1 MKLFG
6 KKETK
11 INDKGFTLVELIV
24 VLVILAILAAILVPA
39 LLGYIDRARG
49 SKLLLNGKSVL
60 TAAQAECSNLY
71 GIADSTETIDTYL
84 GGSSAS
90 TYLQRI
96 ADTADT
102 PGTGYIKL
110 KATAAAPTSENHDAW
125 TVKEVWYVEGDAAV
139 YFNGKTWIENLSAS
153 SVPTSGG
160 YAIPARTGSTS
171 SGTGTGTG
179 TGTN

>member
-1 MKLFG
+1 MKVLG
-6 KKETK
+6 KQKK

-49 SKLLLNGKSVL
+49 SQLLLNGKSIL

-71 GIADSTETIDTYL
+71 GVAESTETIDTYL
-84 GGSSAS
+84 AGTDSA

-102 PGTGYIKL
+102 PGTAYFNL
-110 KATAAAPTSENHDAW
+110 KAAAATPSSSNHNAW
-125 TVKEVWYVEGDAAV
+125 TVNEVWYVEGTEAV
-139 YFNGKTWIENLSAS
+139 HFNGKTWIEGLKSSDAASATAS
-153 SVPTSGG
+153 GFYEVPAATK
-160 YAIPARTGSTS
+160 
-171 SGTGTGTG
+171 
-179 TGTN
+179 